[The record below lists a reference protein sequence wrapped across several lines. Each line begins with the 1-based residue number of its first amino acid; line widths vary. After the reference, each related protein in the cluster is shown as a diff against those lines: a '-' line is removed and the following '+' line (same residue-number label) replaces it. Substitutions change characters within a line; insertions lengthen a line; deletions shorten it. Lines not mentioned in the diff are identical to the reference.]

1 MKKIILIFALL
12 ITGYGFAQKP
22 NVKLE
27 KQGDL
32 TMATYYYENG
42 KIEQQGTFNSEGKLQ
57 GKWVSYD
64 IAGNKLS
71 VGYYDNG
78 QKVGK
83 WVFWQDGVKK
93 VVEYKDSKITDV
105 SDVSQ

>member
-1 MKKIILIFALL
+1 MKKLILIFALL
-12 ITGYGFAQKP
+12 ATAYGFAQKP

-32 TMATYYYENG
+32 TMATYYFENG
-42 KIEQQGTFNSEGKLQ
+42 NIEQQGTFNSAGKLQ
-57 GKWVSYD
+57 GEWVSYD
-64 IAGNKLS
+64 INGNKLS
-71 VGYYDNG
+71 VGHYENG
-78 QKVGK
+78 LKVGT

-93 VVEYKDSKITDV
+93 EVVYKNSRITDV